1 VTPRRRETLDAEPT
15 VINVNHVHGTLRTG
29 AIEAQENPLVGRG
42 MIFNEVDTSSPR
54 RRLGPF
60 YARWRKIFGLG

>member
-1 VTPRRRETLDAEPT
+1 M
-15 VINVNHVHGTLRTG
+15 INVNHVHGTLRTG